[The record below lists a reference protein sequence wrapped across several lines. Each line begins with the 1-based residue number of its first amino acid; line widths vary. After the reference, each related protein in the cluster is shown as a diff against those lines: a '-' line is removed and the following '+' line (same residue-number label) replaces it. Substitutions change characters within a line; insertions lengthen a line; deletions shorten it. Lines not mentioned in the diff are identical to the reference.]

1 MESVKTMKKTIISL
15 LALFLTMPVYAKKLH
30 YESEYQNAW
39 CSANNGTVEYQL
51 PDLARVDCIMPKYA
65 VEFDFASKWAESIGQ
80 SLYYGLMTDRTPAVV
95 LIMENPEREQRYLD
109 RLNAVAEKHG
119 IKVFTM
125 TSLTDT
131 NIEKE

>member
-1 MESVKTMKKTIISL
+1 MKKKIISL
-15 LALFLTMPVYAKKLH
+15 MMVCLLLIGISVPVYAKRLH

-39 CSANNGTVEYQL
+39 CGVQNGVTEYEL
-51 PDLARVDCIMPKYA
+51 PDLTRVDCLTPKYA
-65 VEFDFASKWAESIGQ
+65 VEFDFGNKWAESIGQ

-95 LIMENPEREQRYLD
+95 LIMENPEREQKYLD

-125 TSLTDT
+125 KSLTDT

>member
-1 MESVKTMKKTIISL
+1 MKKTIISL

-51 PDLARVDCIMPKYA
+51 PDLTRVDCLTPKYA
-65 VEFDFASKWAESIGQ
+65 VEFDFGNKWAESIGQ

-95 LIMENPEREQRYLD
+95 LIMENPEREQKYLD

-125 TSLTDT
+125 KSLTDT